1 MQMDKEIVKITLD
14 DYYKCR
20 NIWDM
25 KNCPY
30 TESFINQIKA
40 GNRMVY
46 VYKIN
51 NEFIGEGNLVIKSDE
66 KDYTIPNKR
75 VHISH
80 LMVKKEFR
88 NQGIGAEILDFL
100 IETAKKM
107 GYSEISLGVD
117 CGNDAAVHIYRKKG
131 FEIFF
136 IDKDEQ
142 GEYYKMLKSI

>member
-1 MQMDKEIVKITLD
+1 MDREIVKITLD

-51 NEFIGEGNLVIKSDE
+51 NEFIGEVILLLKAM
-66 KDYTIPNKR
+66 KR
-75 VHISH
+75 II
-80 LMVKKEFR
+80 LFR
-88 NQGIGAEILDFL
+88 INVFFYL
-100 IETAKKM
+100 I
-107 GYSEISLGVD
+107 
-117 CGNDAAVHIYRKKG
+117 
-131 FEIFF
+131 
-136 IDKDEQ
+136 
-142 GEYYKMLKSI
+142 

>member
-1 MQMDKEIVKITLD
+1 MDKEIVKITLD
-14 DYYKCR
+14 DYYKCS

-25 KNCPY
+25 KNSPH
-30 TESFINQIKA
+30 TENFINQIKA

-75 VHISH
+75 VYLSH
-80 LMVKKEFR
+80 LIVKKEFR

-100 IETAKKM
+100 IETAKKL

-117 CGNDAAVHIYRKKG
+117 CGNDTAVHIYRKKG

-136 IDKDEQ
+136 IGKDEQ
-142 GEYYKMLKSI
+142 GEYYKMQKSI